1 MATPPQKLAQSLKIL
16 QKRQGANGAAAI
28 RAKDI
33 TRTHRERLVEN
44 GFLKE
49 VMRGWYVP
57 TRPDEQ
63 QGDSTSWYVS
73 FWRFCAAYL
82 QERFGKNWC
91 LSPEQSLSI
100 HSGNWAV
107 PVQLLVRSPKA
118 KNNIVPLPHN
128 TSFFDVRSSLP
139 APADREEKDGIRLFS
154 LSAALIASAPGFFV
168 SNPTDIRT
176 ALAMVRDASDILAKL
191 LEGGQSVVAG
201 RLAGAFRNIGRD
213 RIADDIVKTMISAG
227 YDTRETDPF
236 ITKLA
241 YKGTGRAMSPYV
253 NRLRMMWHTMRG
265 TIIDRFPKAPG
276 LPKNKTAYL
285 KHVQEVYVTDAYH
298 SLSIEG
304 YKVTPELIERVAS
317 GVWNPNAEGKDKEQ
331 RDALAARGYWQT
343 YQAVLKS
350 LEKILQGKNPSEVV
364 DEDHGTWY
372 RELFAPSVA
381 VGLLKPSDLAGY
393 RNGQVYIRR
402 SMHVPLNRDAVRD
415 AMPEFFDLLREEKD
429 AAIRVVLG
437 HFMFV
442 YIHPYMDGNG
452 RIGRFM
458 MNAMLAA
465 GGYPW
470 TVVSVEDRK
479 IYMEALEQAS
489 VNQNILPFTNF
500 LAALVGKRLR
510 GGPLPKIPNRTIRS
524 QVK

>member
-1 MATPPQKLAQSLKIL
+1 MTTPYQKLVQSLKIL
-16 QKRQGANGAAAI
+16 QKHQSVNGAAAI

-33 TRTHRERLVEN
+33 SRTHRERLVEN

-49 VMRGWYVP
+49 VMKGWYVP
-57 TRPDEQ
+57 TRPGEQ

-100 HSGNWAV
+100 HSGNWTV

-118 KNNIVPLPHN
+118 KNNTIPLPHA
-128 TSFFDVRSSLP
+128 TSLFDVRSSLP
-139 APADREEKDGIRLFS
+139 ALADREEKDGIRLFS
-154 LSAALIASAPGFFV
+154 LSAALINSSPGFFA
-168 SNPTDIRT
+168 SNPTDVRT
-176 ALAMVRDASDILAKL
+176 ILSMVRDASDILAKL

-213 RIADDIVKTMISAG
+213 RIADDIVKTMTSAG
-227 YDTRETDPF
+227 YDIRETDPF
-236 ITKLA
+236 ATQLTFR
-241 YKGTGRAMSPYV
+241 GTVRAMSPYV

-265 TIIDRFPKAPG
+265 TIIELFPKAPG
-276 LPKNKTAYL
+276 RPKSKTAYL

-304 YKVTPELIERVAS
+304 YEVTPELINRVGS
-317 GVWNPNAEGKDKEQ
+317 GAWDPKTEGKDREQ

-350 LEKILQGKNPSEVV
+350 LEKILNGKNPGAVV
-364 DEDHGTWY
+364 DDDHGTWY

-381 VGLLKPSDLAGY
+381 LGLLKPSDLAGY

-402 SMHVPLNRDAVRD
+402 SMHVPMNRDAVRD
-415 AMPEFFDLLREEKD
+415 AMPEFFELLREEQD
-429 AAIRVVLG
+429 AAVRVVLG

-470 TVVSVEDRK
+470 TVVSVDDRK

-489 VNQNILPFTNF
+489 VHQNIRPFTNF
-500 LAALVGKRLR
+500 LATLVNKGLR
-510 GGPLPKIPNRTIRS
+510 GEPLPKIPNT
-524 QVK
+524 

>member
-1 MATPPQKLAQSLKIL
+1 MPTPPQKLAQSLKIL
-16 QKRQGANGAAAI
+16 QKRQGANGAAAL

-49 VMRGWYVP
+49 VMKGWYVP

-100 HSGNWAV
+100 HSGNWTV
-107 PVQLLVRSPKA
+107 PAQLLVRSPKA
-118 KNNIVPLPHN
+118 KNNMVPLPHN
-128 TSFFDVRSSLP
+128 TSLFDVRSSLP
-139 APADREEKDGIRLFS
+139 APVDREEKDGVRLFS
-154 LSAALIASAPGFFV
+154 LSAALIAAAPGFFA
-168 SNPTDIRT
+168 SNPTDMRT
-176 ALAMVRDASDILAKL
+176 ALSMVRDASDILGKL

-213 RIADDIVKTMISAG
+213 RIADDIVKAMVSAG

-236 ITKLA
+236 TTKLA
-241 YKGTGRAMSPYV
+241 YRGTGRATSPYV
-253 NRLRMMWHTMRG
+253 NRLRMMWHSMRA

-285 KHVQEVYVTDAYH
+285 KHAKEVYATDAYH

-304 YKVTPELIERVAS
+304 YKVTPELIEGVAS
-317 GVWNPNAEGKDKEQ
+317 GAWNPNAEGKDREQ

-350 LEKILQGKNPSEVV
+350 LEKIVQGKNPGDVV
-364 DEDHGTWY
+364 DEGHGTWY

-381 VGLLKPSDLAGY
+381 VGLLKASDLAGY

-415 AMPEFFDLLREEKD
+415 AMPEFFELLRQEKN
-429 AAIRVVLG
+429 AAVRVVMG

-452 RIGRFM
+452 RIGRFV

-470 TVVSVEDRK
+470 TVVSVGDRK

-489 VNQNILPFTNF
+489 VNQNILPFADF
-500 LAALVGKRLR
+500 LAALVGKGLR
-510 GGPLPKIPNRTIRS
+510 GEPLPKIPNR
-524 QVK
+524 